1 MDSSSKSP
9 WHAGEKQL
17 QARFKVAERMELV
30 GQKVIRD
37 HLPEQHRTFYGQLPF
52 IVVGAVD
59 DHGQPWATLLEGAE
73 GFASSPDPHRLLLAS
88 LAHSQ
93 DPASTGLRAG
103 RAIGLLGIELHSRRR
118 NRLNGSIRCIDSA
131 GIEVEVEQSYGN
143 CPKYIQPRAFTHVG
157 GPARERPETFDGL
170 TPRTQEMIRA
180 ADTFFIASHVEHDD
194 GRHAVDVSHRGGR
207 PGFIAIEGNRLIVPD
222 YSGNQ
227 FFNTLGNLLLNPV
240 AGLLFIDFA
249 SGDLLQVAGRTELL
263 LDDPRIQ
270 HVEGAERLWSL
281 DVERV
286 VLRRAATALRWAPLT
301 PA

>member
-17 QARFKVAERMELV
+17 QARFNVAERMELV
-30 GQKVIRD
+30 GQRVIRD

-59 DHGQPWATLLEGAE
+59 DHGQPWATLLEGPP
-73 GFASSPDPHRLLLAS
+73 GFARSPDPRHLLLATR
-88 LAHSQ
+88 AHSQ
-93 DPASTGLRAG
+93 DPASAGLRAG

-118 NRLNGSIRCIDSA
+118 NRMNGSIRRIDSA

-143 CPKYIQPRAFTHVG
+143 CPKYIQPRAFTYVG
-157 GPARERPETFDGL
+157 ESAQERPETFTAL
-170 TPRTQEMIRA
+170 NPQTREMIRA
-180 ADTFFIASHVEHDD
+180 ADTFFIASHVEHDA

-240 AGLLFIDFA
+240 AGLLFVDFA

-263 LDDPRIQ
+263 LDDPRLH

-286 VLRRAATALRWAPLT
+286 VLRRAATALRWTTL